1 MESNLV
7 CNHMSGQQNQT
18 TTKWEFNL
26 VIMSMI
32 KTELDDMKSCYNLIK
47 TMTKFAKE
55 TTHKLHVFILKKST
69 VNSVKNVRQLCRHL

>member
-1 MESNLV
+1 
-7 CNHMSGQQNQT
+7 MSGQQNQR

-47 TMTKFAKE
+47 TMTKFEKE
-55 TTHKLHVFILKKST
+55 TTHKLHVFI
-69 VNSVKNVRQLCRHL
+69 

>member
-1 MESNLV
+1 MV

-32 KTELDDMKSCYNLIK
+32 KTELDDMKFCYNLIK
-47 TMTKFAKE
+47 TMTKFVKE

-69 VNSVKNVRQLCRHL
+69 VNSVKNARQLCRHL